1 MSCNG
6 PASSFFSSWHEGPGH
21 PGHVKFDAS
30 IFESFQ
36 MAIRIRLRESP
47 LLETPICLWL
57 PIGFRDGSNMLRRF
71 LRGMGR
77 KCVIQHQNSKLE
89 NSLAS
94 APTSFSI
101 GNARSEFPSSSSSSS
116 SSYSSYS
123 SSSSCFAPSSYVLS
137 PVPWK
142 ISLTTGV
149 CARSGIRL
157 CVSGKHAGN
166 PV

>member
-1 MSCNG
+1 
-6 PASSFFSSWHEGPGH
+6 
-21 PGHVKFDAS
+21 
-30 IFESFQ
+30 

-57 PIGFRDGSNMLRRF
+57 PIGFRDGSNMCRRF

-116 SSYSSYS
+116 PY

-137 PVPWK
+137 PVPWE